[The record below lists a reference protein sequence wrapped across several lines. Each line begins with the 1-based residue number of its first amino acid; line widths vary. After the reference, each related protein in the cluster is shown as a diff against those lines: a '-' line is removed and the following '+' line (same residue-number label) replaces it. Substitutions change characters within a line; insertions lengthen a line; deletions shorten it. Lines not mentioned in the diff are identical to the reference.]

1 MRTLDLEGNQMG
13 SHRTTRRLSGRRA
26 LTTAFCSLLIFAI
39 GFGQA
44 ALPANA
50 GGPSLTMGQ
59 VNTGNDGTAR
69 SASSTVLA
77 GSLASLNVNLDQ
89 WANQPGQGW
98 QNGDLNKNNSAYHE
112 SDVVPFRLAIEGLS
126 AGQHTIHLN
135 YDFTAGGHE
144 AYDFL
149 ATWNDT
155 ENPNLCGSG
164 GGAVSSLCP
173 GLPSANTAT
182 FKSDPFAPGSPTK
195 AGKTVAGAEAFAG
208 ISRNL
213 TIYGGTID
221 SLTVPSHSGPTS
233 NNSSADITVT
243 FTTSG
248 SAALF
253 AWGAHIAQSD
263 YWVTT
268 ANAPNGAA
276 TVSGAPWHMRTQNL
290 DGSGNKNQDRSI
302 QPSAI
307 VKKPNVS
314 VTKVADDATIS
325 AGQDAGYTIT
335 VTNDGPG
342 TASNVTLHDQLP
354 NGVAWHES
362 PDNPDCTIS
371 TGVLDCAFGDLAE
384 GASASVHIVGATDQ
398 ADCGTLTNTATVAAD
413 NEDAA
418 FGSDNSATATITVQ
432 CPDLKITKVP
442 DKGSVSA
449 GDQVGYTITVTNDG
463 PGKAFD
469 VVLNDTLPA
478 NPGLNWTVGSTTG
491 GWTCGIAAGEL
502 TCGGAGFNLASG
514 ASASVH
520 ITSPTTSATCGTI
533 SNTGIADA
541 SNDNQVS
548 TGIVQI
554 TVNCAALVISKV
566 ADDAVVNAGDTIGY
580 TITVTNNGAGTASNV
595 VLHDTLPTNAGLSWT
610 IDGGTGASDCSIS
623 AGVLTCTFGSMASG
637 ASKTVH
643 ISSPTTAATCG
654 KVVNSAS
661 LTTDNAGSPSTGNVT
676 ITVNCPAISVTKVA
690 DDTTVDAADQV
701 GFLITVANAGPGT
714 AKDVHLDDPLPANPG
729 LDWSIDGGTGQQ
741 FCQITQGDLTCDFGN
756 MAGGTSYTVHI
767 TSDTDATT
775 CGEIDNTAT
784 VTISN
789 GDGDDAS
796 ASIAVNCPDLGIDIE
811 KTGPDFAHVGDTI
824 TYHFAVQL
832 TTPETLFNVT
842 VDDPNCNEGAPVY
855 VSGDD
860 GDNALEQGEVWQ
872 YECTHVVLDTDS
884 DPLPNTATVQGT
896 ADDGR
901 TATDEDSWSVDL
913 IHPAIKIVKTV
924 DPISGHPGD
933 TVTYTYVVT
942 NTGDTT
948 LYNISV
954 DDDVIGHIGDI
965 DQLDPGASET
975 LTKDW
980 VLPEKGLAVTNV
992 GTATGTDVLGETV
1005 KDHDDANVTI
1015 VQGANNPPQPPKPT
1029 AFTGSD
1035 AARLGLITLV
1045 LLGLGALAL
1054 VIGRRRR
1061 DA

>member
-1 MRTLDLEGNQMG
+1 MDLGGNQMR
-13 SHRTTRRLSGRRA
+13 SHRTTRGRNGRRA
-26 LTTAFCSLLIFAI
+26 LTTAFCSLLVFAI
-39 GFGQA
+39 GFGQT

-50 GGPSLTMGQ
+50 GAPSLTMGQ
-59 VNTGNDGTAR
+59 VDTGDGGTAR

-77 GSLASLNVNLDQ
+77 GALASLNVDLDQ
-89 WANQPGQGW
+89 WANLPGQGW

-173 GLPSANTAT
+173 GLPAAHTAA

-195 AGKTVAGAEAFAG
+195 PGKTVAGAEAFAG

-213 TIYGGTID
+213 TLYGGTID
-221 SLTVPSHSGPTS
+221 SLTVPAHSGPT
-233 NNSSADITVT
+233 NNQSSADITVT

-263 YWVTT
+263 YWVTG

-276 TVSGAPWHMRTQNL
+276 AVSGAPWHMRTQNL

-342 TASNVTLHDQLP
+342 TATNVTLHDPLP
-354 NGVAWHES
+354 SGVQWHES
-362 PDNPDCTIS
+362 PDNPKCAIAA
-371 TGVLDCAFGDLAE
+371 GVLDCAFGDLTE
-384 GASASVHIVGATDQ
+384 GATASVHIVGATDA
-398 ADCGTLTNTATVAAD
+398 ADCGPLTNTATIAAD

-418 FGSDNSATATITVQ
+418 FGADNSATATITVE
-432 CPDLKITKVP
+432 CPDLKITKVA
-442 DKGSVSA
+442 DKSSVSA
-449 GDQVGYTITVTNDG
+449 GDQVGYTITVTNNG

-478 NPGLNWTVGSTTG
+478 NPGLNWSVESTTG

-502 TCGGAGFNLASG
+502 TCGGVGFDLASG
-514 ASASVH
+514 ASATVH
-520 ITSPTTSATCGTI
+520 IISPTTSATCGTI

-554 TVNCAALVISKV
+554 TVNCAALSISKV

-580 TITVTNNGAGTASNV
+580 TITVTNSGAGTASNV
-595 VLHDTLPTNAGLSWT
+595 VVTDTLPTNAGLSWT
-610 IDGGTGASDCSIS
+610 IAGGTGAADCTI
-623 AGVLTCTFGSMASG
+623 AQGVLTCNFGSMAPG

-643 ISSPTTAATCG
+643 LTSPTTAATCG

-661 LTTDNAGSPSTGNVT
+661 VATTNAGNPSTGNVT
-676 ITVNCPAISVTKVA
+676 ITVNCPSISVTKTA
-690 DDTTVDAADQV
+690 DDNTVDAADQV

-729 LDWSIDGGTGQQ
+729 LAWSIDGGTGQQ
-741 FCQITQGDLTCDFGN
+741 FCKIAQGDLTCDFGN

-767 TSDTDATT
+767 ASDTDATT
-775 CGEIDNTAT
+775 CGQIDNTAT

-789 GDGDDAS
+789 GTGGQATD
-796 ASIAVNCPDLGIDIE
+796 SITVNCPNLGIDIQ

-824 TYHFAVQL
+824 TYNFAVQL

-842 VDDPNCNEGAPVY
+842 VSDPNCNEGAPVY

-860 GDNALEQGEVWQ
+860 GDNALEQGEVWR

-884 DPLPNTATVQGT
+884 DPLPNTATVEGT

-901 TATDEDSWSVDL
+901 TTTDESSWSVDV
-913 IHPAIKIVKTV
+913 IHPAIQIDKTV
-924 DPISGHPGD
+924 NPESGNPGD

-948 LYNISV
+948 LYDISV
-954 DDDVIGHIGDI
+954 DDDIIGHIGDI
-965 DQLDPGASET
+965 AKLDAGDSAT

-980 VLPEKGLAVTNV
+980 VLPANQNPPVVTNV

-1005 KDHDDANVTI
+1005 KDHDDATVTI
-1015 VQGANNPPQPPKPT
+1015 VEAAHNPPKPPKPT

-1035 AARLGLITLV
+1035 AARLGLITLL

>member
-1 MRTLDLEGNQMG
+1 MR
-13 SHRTTRRLSGRRA
+13 SHRITRGRSGRRA
-26 LTTAFCSLLIFAI
+26 LVTAFCSLLVFAV

-50 GGPSLTMGQ
+50 GAPSLTMGQ
-59 VNTGNDGTAR
+59 VDTGGGGTAR

-77 GSLASLNVNLDQ
+77 GSLASLNVDLDQ
-89 WANQPGQGW
+89 WANLPGQGW
-98 QNGDLNKNNSAYHE
+98 QNGDLNQNNSAYHE

-149 ATWNDT
+149 ATWDDT
-155 ENPNLCGSG
+155 ESPNLCGSG

-173 GLPSANTAT
+173 SLPSANTAA
-182 FKSDPFAPGSPTK
+182 FKSDPFAPGPPTK

-208 ISRNL
+208 VSRNL
-213 TIYGGTID
+213 TMYGGTID
-221 SLTVPSHSGPTS
+221 SLTVPSHSGPVS
-233 NNSSADITVT
+233 NQSSADITVT
-243 FTTSG
+243 FTTTG

-263 YWVTT
+263 YWITG

-314 VTKVADDATIS
+314 VTKVADNATIS

-335 VTNDGPG
+335 ATNNGPG
-342 TASNVTLHDQLP
+342 TATNVTVHDVLP
-354 NGVAWHES
+354 TGVTWHES
-362 PDNPDCTIS
+362 PDNPDCTIAS
-371 TGVLDCAFGDLAE
+371 GVLNCSFGDMAE
-384 GASASVHIVGATDQ
+384 GASESVHIVGATDQ
-398 ADCGTLTNTATVAAD
+398 ADCGALTNTATIAAD
-413 NEDAA
+413 NEDPN

-432 CPDLKITKVP
+432 CPDLTITKVA

-449 GDQVGYTITVTNDG
+449 GDQVGYTLTVTNNG

-478 NPGLNWTVGSTTG
+478 NPGLSWSVESTTG
-491 GWTCGIAAGEL
+491 GWTCGITAGEL

-514 ASASVH
+514 ATASVH
-520 ITSPTTSATCGTI
+520 IISPTTSATCGTI
-533 SNTGIADA
+533 SNTGTTDA

-554 TVNCAALVISKV
+554 TVNCAALNISKV

-580 TITVTNNGAGTASNV
+580 TITVTNSGAGSASNV
-595 VLHDTLPTNAGLSWT
+595 VVTDTLPTNDGLSWT
-610 IDGGTGASDCSIS
+610 IDGGTGAADCSITS
-623 AGVLTCTFGSMASG
+623 GVLTCTFGTMAPG
-637 ASKTVH
+637 TTKTVH
-643 ISSPTTAATCG
+643 ITSPTTASTCG

-661 LTTDNAGSPSTGNVT
+661 VTTTNAGNPSTGNVT
-676 ITVNCPAISVTKVA
+676 ITVNCPSISVTKTA
-690 DDTTVDAADQV
+690 DDNTVDAADQV

-714 AKDVHLDDPLPANPG
+714 AKNVQLDDPLPTNPG

-741 FCQITQGDLTCDFGN
+741 LCKIDNGHLTCDFGN
-756 MAGGTSYTVHI
+756 MAGGNSYTVHI

-775 CGEIDNTAT
+775 CGTIDNTAT

-789 GDGDDAS
+789 GDGGQAS
-796 ASIAVNCPDLGIDIE
+796 DSITVNCPDLGIQIV

-824 TYHFAVQL
+824 TYNFAVQL

-842 VDDPNCNEGAPVY
+842 VTDPNCNEGAPVY

-872 YECTHVVLDTDS
+872 YECTHVVTDTDP

-901 TATDEDSWSVDL
+901 STTDESSWSVDL
-913 IHPAIKIVKTV
+913 IHPAIQIVKTV
-924 DPISGHPGD
+924 NPQSGNPGD

-954 DDDVIGHIGDI
+954 DDDIIGHIGDI
-965 DQLDPGASET
+965 DQLAPGESAT
-975 LTKDW
+975 LTKDF
-980 VLPEKGLAVTNV
+980 VLPSNPPLVTNV
-992 GTATGTDVLGETV
+992 GTATGTDVLGKTV
-1005 KDHDDANVTI
+1005 KDHDDASVTI
-1015 VQGANNPPQPPKPT
+1015 VEAAHNQPKPPPPT

-1035 AARLGLITLV
+1035 AARLGLITLF
-1045 LLGLGALAL
+1045 LLGLGAMAL
-1054 VIGRRRR
+1054 MIGRRRR